1 MVYSRVIGTDESPP
15 ERPQGKKRTG
25 SRAGHGKNK
34 DSRARTNQQRKLLQ
48 EMLSTVPVHEPGLR
62 EMSDQ

>member
-1 MVYSRVIGTDESPP
+1 MRSPP

-34 DSRARTNQQRKLLQ
+34 DSRARTNQWRKLLQ
-48 EMLSTVPVHEPGLR
+48 EMLSTVPVCEPGLR